1 MRRDPVVIVSAK
13 RTPIGKLMGCLSY
26 VSAPYLG
33 AAAISGAINKAAIEK
48 ADIDEVLMGCVL
60 SAGLGQAPA
69 RQASRLA
76 GLPDGVGCTTVNKM
90 CGSGMKALM
99 LAHDQL
105 MAGSANI
112 MVAGGMESM
121 SQAPYFLAKARRGLR
136 LGHAEML
143 DHMFVDGLED
153 AYDGR
158 LMGELAQEC
167 ADKHQIGRVEMDDF
181 AIASLSRAIT
191 ASQSGAFDAEMSSL
205 KVDSATGE
213 IVVDRDELPPKADVE
228 MIRHLRAV
236 FRESGTLTAANSSS
250 ISDGA
255 AALIMMRESEARRR
269 GLDPLVRVVAH
280 TTHAQL
286 PAEFPEAVI
295 TAIEKVLIASAWT
308 LDDVDLYEINEAF
321 AATVLLAINTLG
333 LDQKRVNVHGGAC
346 ALGHPI
352 GASGA
357 RIIVTLLHALQE
369 KGLQKGLAAVCI
381 GGGEATAITVE
392 RL

>member
-1 MRRDPVVIVSAK
+1 MCRDPVVIVSAK

-76 GLPDGVGCTTVNKM
+76 GLPDQVGCTTVNKM

-112 MVAGGMESM
+112 MLAGGMESM
-121 SQAPYFLAKARRGLR
+121 SQAPHLLAKARRGLR

-181 AIASLSRAIT
+181 AIASLSRAIA
-191 ASQSGAFDAEMSSL
+191 ASQSGVFDAEISSL
-205 KVDSATGE
+205 KVGSATGE
-213 IVVDRDELPPKADVE
+213 MVVDRDELPPRADVE
-228 MIRHLRAV
+228 MIRHMKAV
-236 FRESGTLTAANSSS
+236 FKESGTLTVANSSS

-255 AALIMMRESEARRR
+255 AALIMMRESEAKRR
-269 GLDPLVRVVAH
+269 GLKPLVRIVAH
-280 TTHAQL
+280 ATHAQL

-295 TAIEKVLIASAWT
+295 AAIEKVLIASAWT

-381 GGGEATAITVE
+381 GGGEATALTVE
-392 RL
+392 RV